1 MFPPPECDDPKINFT
16 ISYGYDMTRFF
27 SRETFS
33 PLTENSK
40 RSCNIVIS
48 DKVTYVYIFSD
59 HNNLLHMTTTQ
70 L

>member
-27 SRETFS
+27 SRKTVS

-59 HNNLLHMTTTQ
+59 LNLLHTTTTQ